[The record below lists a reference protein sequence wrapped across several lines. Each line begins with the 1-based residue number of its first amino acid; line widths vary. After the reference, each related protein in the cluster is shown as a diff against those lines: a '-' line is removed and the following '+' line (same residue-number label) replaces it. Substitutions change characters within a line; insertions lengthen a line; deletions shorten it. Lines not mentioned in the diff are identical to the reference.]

1 MSLARKRCRLGL
13 SVTVS
18 RRATLISAI
27 VLFAACD
34 KSLPTAPSD
43 WSTGIIIYEHA
54 NYLGGS
60 ALIDKDITNLN
71 DYKGPCVETTSDG
84 QGGSDT
90 NHTWRNCISSIRVAL
105 GGWKAIV
112 YTDTNYHGKSYE
124 ISADVPNLQLV
135 PGDCSHDGFN
145 DCIESIRI
153 IHP

>member
-1 MSLARKRCRLGL
+1 
-13 SVTVS
+13 VTIS
-18 RRATLISAI
+18 GRGILISVVV
-27 VLFAACD
+27 VLAGCE

-60 ALIDKDITNLN
+60 SLVDNDITNLN
-71 DYKGPCVETTSDG
+71 DYEGPCVETTSDG
-84 QGGSDT
+84 QGGSNT

-112 YTDTNYHGKSYE
+112 YTDTNYKGKSYE
-124 ISADVPNLQLV
+124 VTSDISNLQLV
-135 PGDCSHDGFN
+135 AGDCDHDGFN

-153 IHP
+153 VHP